1 MKEILRKLLIV
12 FLALS
17 LTLLLLILSGCGGG
31 DWKEGTCE
39 DPEFVGPCKEETLS
53 VKTPVT
59 PPKEQGK

>member
-1 MKEILRKLLIV
+1 MRKLL
-12 FLALS
+12 LTLS
-17 LTLLLLILSGCGGG
+17 AISLILLLLLLSACGGG

-59 PPKEQGK
+59 PPKEQNK